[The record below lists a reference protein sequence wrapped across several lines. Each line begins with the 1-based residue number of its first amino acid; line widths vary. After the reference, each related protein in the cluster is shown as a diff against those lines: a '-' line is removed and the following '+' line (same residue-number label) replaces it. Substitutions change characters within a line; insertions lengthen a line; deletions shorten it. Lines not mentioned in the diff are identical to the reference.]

1 MATIIGVTALPL
13 TKEQQQ
19 QLCAGVA
26 KGVCD
31 AFHLDINVS
40 SMMLL
45 PSLPPSATAPA
56 SPIRSPILSIPRPT
70 SPTSKSVNWSKMYM
84 RPPLP

>member
-40 SMMLL
+40 TMM
-45 PSLPPSATAPA
+45 PPSSLHARDHSSSVTDYNPYFIYTAPNK
-56 SPIRSPILSIPRPT
+56 PDEQKDR
-70 SPTSKSVNWSKMYM
+70 KSVV
-84 RPPLP
+84 

>member
-45 PSLPPSATAPA
+45 LPAAGV
-56 SPIRSPILSIPRPT
+56 PRPQRHR
-70 SPTSKSVNWSKMYM
+70 SDHLFYLYRAQQARRAKA
-84 RPPLP
+84 